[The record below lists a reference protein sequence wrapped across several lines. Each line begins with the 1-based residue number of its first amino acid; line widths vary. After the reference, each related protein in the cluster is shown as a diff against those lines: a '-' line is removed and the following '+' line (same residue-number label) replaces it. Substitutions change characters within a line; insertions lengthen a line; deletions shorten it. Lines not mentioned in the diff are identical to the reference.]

1 MLFFKFLAAL
11 SAALLRVAPAASAVL
26 VREGGPVPRESTLPP
41 LYILNDPNLTYIHG
55 GTLLVFSS
63 PILNVK
69 NDTSVSPIFVL
80 VFTLHSTC
88 F

>member
-26 VREGGPVPRESTLPP
+26 VREGGPVPRDSNLPS
-41 LYILNDPNLTYIHG
+41 LNILNDLNLIFA

-63 PILNVK
+63 PVLNGK
-69 NDTSVSPIFVL
+69 NDTFVSPIFVL
-80 VFTLHSTC
+80 VFTLQSTY